1 MANPVFTTQPLGGQ
15 QPTFWKGSP
24 TQVTTTNKFTGQGQN
39 ALSQLLSGGM
49 QGMQNPY
56 QGFDPI
62 EQRARSQFSR
72 NTIPSIAERF
82 TSLGDNALSSG
93 AFASQL
99 GESAANLEEGLAGL
113 RSQYGLQNRSQ
124 LLQELGLGL
133 TPQFENLIQPR
144 ESAGY
149 TTFIPALLQ
158 ALSQGMTAGATGNAG
173 GGLQALLQLFG
184 GK

>member
-1 MANPVFTTQPLGGQ
+1 MANPIFNVQPLGGQ
-15 QPTFWKGSP
+15 QPTFFQGSP
-24 TQVTTTNKFTGQGQN
+24 TQVASTNKFTQQGQN
-39 ALSQLLSGGM
+39 ALSQLLSGGL
-49 QGMQNPY
+49 QGMKNPY

-99 GESAANLEEGLAGL
+99 GESAANLEEGLAAL
-113 RSQYGLQNRSQ
+113 RSQYGLQNRGQ

-133 TPQFENLIQPR
+133 QPQFENLVIPR
-144 ESAGY
+144 EQGGY
-149 TTFIPALLQ
+149 ATFVPALLQ
-158 ALSQGMTAGATGNAG
+158 ALMAGISGGQG
-173 GGLQALLQLFG
+173 GGLGAILQMFG